1 MLEIGFDWPDWSESQ
16 IVQPEPQLMCTYVNN
31 MQLQTLIFSSDG
43 LRKAV
48 ESSSGGLLWGA
59 WVVPEWS
66 ESVCATL
73 EDKMRVLVT
82 DLHTCA
88 AASEE
93 FYQSLEIL
101 GVMEDSPRG
110 EILLSD
116 TERPYLQAL

>member
-1 MLEIGFDWPDWSESQ
+1 MLEIEFDWPDWSESQ
-16 IVQPEPQLMCTYVNN
+16 INQPEPQLMCTYVNN

-43 LRKAV
+43 LKKAV
-48 ESSSGGLLWGA
+48 ESSGGGMLWGA
-59 WVVPEWS
+59 WVVPEWA

-73 EDKMRVLVT
+73 EDRMRLLIT

-88 AASEE
+88 ATSQE